1 MTIKYAEPC
10 NECGAIYLDG
20 TKTTC
25 SRCRR
30 LRRKNQKRRRLEIR
44 FKCNCGEMAVAVIL
58 VRVGPEDDV
67 REERIAV
74 CEGCLE
80 EERKIQEMMR

>member
-1 MTIKYAEPC
+1 MAIKYAGPC

-20 TKTTC
+20 TKSTC
-25 SRCRR
+25 SRCLR
-30 LRRKNQKRRRLEIR
+30 LRGQRKNRRRLEIR
-44 FKCNCGEMAVAVIL
+44 FKCDCGKMAVAVIL
-58 VRVGPEDDV
+58 VRIGPEDDL

-80 EERKIQEMMR
+80 EEQKIQEMMR